1 MSFSPFANQSVMKC
15 QSRLK
20 HSSLLWRN
28 HISTRDSVL
37 SLILLGGGKF
47 VVIRGLL
54 NMHIFNTGCKI
65 IEPLQGS
72 LVETLKAKV
81 CQPVC

>member
-1 MSFSPFANQSVMKC
+1 MRFSPFANQSVMKC

-20 HSSLLWRN
+20 RSSLLWRDP
-28 HISTRDSVL
+28 ISTRGGAL
-37 SLILLGGGKF
+37 SLILLGGGKS

-54 NMHIFNTGCKI
+54 NVHVFNAGCKI